1 VERNELHDW
10 SAYLLTVDK
19 ELRHIN
25 DKLLHKN
32 YDVLPHIVQIKEAL
46 DKTLVWVAENSEQ

>member
-1 VERNELHDW
+1 MQRNELHDW

-19 ELRHIN
+19 ELRQIN

-46 DKTLVWVAENSEQ
+46 DKTLVWVSEQSEQ

>member
-1 VERNELHDW
+1 VQRNELHDW

-19 ELRHIN
+19 ERHIN

-32 YDVLPHIVQIKEAL
+32 YDVLPHIFQIKEAL
-46 DKTLVWVAENSEQ
+46 DKTLVWVSENSEQ